1 MNKFCHL
8 SLHSE
13 YSINDGLVS
22 MDDLAQKTSELGY
35 ESVAITD
42 NSNLFGFVNFYQTM
56 RENGIKPICGSEMTL
71 EGENTKGQLTL
82 LARNLEG
89 YRNLMKLISFANTN
103 GKRKK
108 ECLISL
114 EILKDNKDGLI
125 MFSGGL
131 ESQIAHSVL
140 ADKFDLAEKQARFFK
155 DIFQENFFLEI
166 TRVGFDNEKKCNDSL
181 IEISKS
187 SDIPLIA
194 SNRVRF
200 LNQNEFESHETRVSI
215 QSGYVLSDP
224 RRKRDYKED
233 QYLKSFEEMQEL
245 FEDIPEAIDNAFEV
259 SKMCNLEIKTGIY
272 VLPDFETPD
281 ELKESEYLRK
291 LSEKG
296 ILEKTKFNYLEELP
310 SEYLER
316 FNYELDTILK
326 MGYEGYFLI
335 VADFVNW
342 AKNNDVPVGPGRG
355 SGAGSLIAYALGIT
369 GLDPMKYD
377 LLFERFLNPD
387 RISNPDFDIDF
398 CRDGREKVIDYVTNK
413 YGKHAVAQICTFGT
427 MAARAVV
434 RDVARAQGKSY
445 SLGDKIAKLIP
456 FSPEM
461 TLERAINE
469 SKDLKQILKIDE
481 DASEIFEMALKLE
494 GTTRS
499 VGKHAAGVVIAPSAI
514 NDYSPLYLDAD
525 TYDENI
531 SQSYATQY
539 SMEDIEAVGLQKFD
553 FLGLKTLTVINNAL
567 LQINDFRDSIN
578 LEPINLDELDLED
591 KGVFELLQ
599 KGITTAVFQMESRG
613 MREYLI
619 KLKPNTFEDIIA
631 MIALYRPGPLE
642 MKMVDTYIDR
652 KNGDENIDYSKDNEV
667 EKILKSTYGVIVYQE
682 QVMQLAQEFSGFT
695 LGQADI
701 LRKAMGKK
709 IPEVM
714 ESQKESFIEGAQN
727 KNKVKRVA
735 EDLWDQIE
743 TFAGYG
749 FNKSHSAAY
758 ALISYQTAW
767 LKSHYPSQ
775 FMASA
780 LSSELDDTDKIK
792 ILIDDSHSLGLK
804 INPPDINKSSKNF
817 LSLNEENILFGLGAI
832 KGVGD
837 SAIENI
843 VEERSNGDFKSLK
856 DFCFRVDLSKVDKR
870 CLEPL
875 IKSGAM
881 DIFSNDRFKLLDQM
895 EDILKLAR
903 QELENLENGQTDM
916 FGVQE
921 FSPEGKKEVDEA
933 NHSNETSKLEFESL
947 GYHLQHHPVD
957 ENFWE
962 LEQISPVKIK
972 DLVLGKNFQRCCGVI
987 ISHNRIQTRR
997 GVIVFATLD
1006 DNSDRIELTINQ
1018 EVLDQS
1024 NLSFNGHEIIIA
1036 DGEVIEENIEKIK
1049 QFGLAKK
1056 MRVTQLYTLEQARI
1070 KFARKLSINV
1080 SENQP
1085 QKIEK
1090 LIENLQNFSLEE
1102 TSDGCPVEL
1111 NYHTKD
1117 GKVGM
1122 DLRENFNIS
1131 LTNDNFDTLKRTCGI
1146 KNIDL
1151 HYFLRN

>member
-13 YSINDGLVS
+13 FSINDGLIN
-22 MDDLAQKTSELGY
+22 MEALANKSSELGFD
-35 ESVAITD
+35 SVALTD
-42 NSNLFGFVNFYQTM
+42 SSNLFGFVNFYESM
-56 RENGIKPICGSEMTL
+56 RKKGLKPICGSVMIL
-71 EGENTKGQLTL
+71 EGENSRGNLTFLVKNYLGYKNLMRLISHANTKGKK
-82 LARNLEG
+82 N
-89 YRNLMKLISFANTN
+89 
-103 GKRKK
+103 K
-108 ECLISL
+108 ECLINTK
-114 EILKDNKDGLI
+114 ILKDNYEGLI

-131 ESQIAHSVL
+131 GSQISDSIL
-140 ADKFDLAEKQARFFK
+140 SDKFELAEKQAKFFK
-155 DIFQENFFLEI
+155 EIFKEDFFFEI
-166 TRVGFDNEKKCNDSL
+166 TRLGFEGENRCNSALLDL
-181 IEISKS
+181 SKS
-187 SDIPLIA
+187 LEIPVIA

-200 LNQNEFESHETRVSI
+200 LNENDYESHETRVSI

-224 RRKRDYKED
+224 RRKRDYKEA
-233 QYLKSFEEMQEL
+233 QYFKSSEEML
-245 FEDIPEAIDNAFEV
+245 HDFADIPEAIENAYEV
-259 SKMCNLEIKTGIY
+259 SKKCNLEIKTGVY
-272 VLPDFETPD
+272 VLPDFETPNN
-281 ELKESEYLRK
+281 LKESDYLRK
-291 LSEKG
+291 LAVEG
-296 ILEKTKFNYLEELP
+296 ILEKMKLKNFDQLP
-310 SEYLER
+310 SVYLQR
-316 FNYELDTILK
+316 FNYELETILE

-342 AKNNDVPVGPGRG
+342 ARNNQVPVGPGRG
-355 SGAGSLIAYALGIT
+355 SGAGSLIAYSLGIT

-413 YGKHAVAQICTFGT
+413 YGNQAVAQICTFGT

-461 TLERAINE
+461 TLEKALKENKE
-469 SKDLKQILKIDE
+469 LKQILKLDE
-481 DASEIFEMALKLE
+481 DASEIFDMALKLE
-494 GTTRS
+494 GTARS
-499 VGKHAAGVVIAPSAI
+499 VGKHAAGVVIAPSKI

-525 TYDENI
+525 TYDE
-531 SQSYATQY
+531 SVPQSYATQY

-553 FLGLKTLTVINNAL
+553 FLGLKTLTVINKAL
-567 LQINDFRDSIN
+567 IEINKYRESIK
-578 LEPINLDELDLED
+578 LEPINLDELNLDD

-642 MKMVDTYIDR
+642 MKMVDTYINR
-652 KNGDENIDYSKDNEV
+652 KNGIEKIDYSKDHNI

-682 QVMQLAQEFSGFT
+682 QVMQLAQEFSEFT

-714 ESQKESFIEGAQN
+714 ESQRQAFIDGAK
-727 KNKVKRVA
+727 KNQKISRVA

-792 ILIDDSHSLGLK
+792 VLIDDASSLGLK
-804 INPPDINKSSKNF
+804 IEPPNINKSF
-817 LSLNEENILFGLGAI
+817 RDFISLNEETILFGLGSI
-832 KGVGD
+832 KGVGEN
-837 SAIENI
+837 AIENI
-843 VEERSNGDFKSLK
+843 IEQRKKGDFESLK

-870 CLEPL
+870 CIEPL
-875 IKSGAM
+875 IKSGSM
-881 DIFSNDRFKLLDQM
+881 DVFNIDRFQLLDQM

-903 QELENLENGQTDM
+903 QEIENKENGQSDM

-921 FSPEGKKEVDEA
+921 FSVESKSSLKE
-933 NHSNETSKLEFESL
+933 SFPSSGLSTLEFESL
-947 GYHLQHHPVD
+947 GYHLQHHPVE
-957 ENFWE
+957 ENYWE
-962 LEQISPVKIK
+962 LKKISPIKIK
-972 DLVLGKNFQRCCGVI
+972 DLLLSNNNQRCSGVI

-997 GVIVFATLD
+997 GTIVFATLD
-1006 DNSDRIELTINQ
+1006 DNSGRIELIINQ
-1018 EVLDQS
+1018 EVLEAS
-1024 NLSFNGHEIIIA
+1024 NLSFNGQEIIIA
-1036 DGEVIEENIEKIK
+1036 DGEVIEEDGKKNKE
-1049 QFGLAKK
+1049 FGLSKK
-1056 MRVTQLYTLEQARI
+1056 MRVTQLNTLEELRI
-1070 KFARKLSINV
+1070 KFARKLSINI
-1080 SENQP
+1080 SENQTK
-1085 QKIEK
+1085 KIEQ
-1090 LIENLQNFSLEE
+1090 LIEQLQDFSKEE
-1102 TSDGCPVEL
+1102 SPNGCPIEI

-1122 DLRENFNIS
+1122 ELKENFNIS
-1131 LTNDNFDTLKRTCGI
+1131 LTNDNFESLKKACGM

-1151 HYFLRN
+1151 HYYSRQ

>member
-114 EILKDNKDGLI
+114 EILKENKDGLI

-342 AKNNDVPVGPGRG
+342 AKSNDVPVGPGRG

-578 LEPINLDELDLED
+578 LEPINIDELDLDD

>member
-71 EGENTKGQLTL
+71 EGENSKGQLTL

-103 GKRKK
+103 GKIKK

-114 EILKDNKDGLI
+114 EILKENKDGLI

-342 AKNNDVPVGPGRG
+342 AKSNDVPVGPGRG

-567 LQINDFRDSIN
+567 LQINNFRDSIN
-578 LEPINLDELDLED
+578 LEPINLDELDLDD

-881 DIFSNDRFKLLDQM
+881 DIFSNDRFNLLDQM

-1056 MRVTQLYTLEQARI
+1056 MRVSQLYTLEQARI

>member
-342 AKNNDVPVGPGRG
+342 AKSNDVPVGPGRG

-578 LEPINLDELDLED
+578 LEPINIDELDLDD

-962 LEQISPVKIK
+962 LEHISPVKIK

-987 ISHNRIQTRR
+987 ITHNRIQTRR

-1117 GKVGM
+1117 GRVGM

>member
-13 YSINDGLVS
+13 YSINDGLIS
-22 MDDLAQKTSELGY
+22 MADLAQKTSDLGY

-71 EGENTKGQLTL
+71 EGENSKGQLTL
-82 LARNLEG
+82 LAKDLEG
-89 YRNLMKLISFANTN
+89 YKNLMKLISHANTH
-103 GKRKK
+103 GKRNK
-108 ECLISL
+108 ECLINI
-114 EILKDNKDGLI
+114 EILKENKDGLI
-125 MFSGGL
+125 MFTGGL
-131 ESQIAHSVL
+131 ESQIANSVL
-140 ADKFDLAEKQARFFK
+140 ADKFDLAEKQARFLK

-166 TRVGFDNEKKCNDSL
+166 TRVGFENEEKCNNSL

-200 LNQNEFESHETRVSI
+200 LNQNDFESHETRVSI

-224 RRKRDYKED
+224 RRKRDYQEN
-233 QYLKSFEEMQEL
+233 QYLKSFEEMQNL
-245 FEDIPEAIDNAFEV
+245 FNDIPEAIDNAFEV
-259 SKMCNLEIKTGIY
+259 SKKCNLEIKTGIY

-296 ILEKTKFNYLEELP
+296 ILEKTKLNNLKELP
-310 SEYLER
+310 SEYLDR
-316 FNYELDTILK
+316 FNYELDTILE

-398 CRDGREKVIDYVTNK
+398 CRDGREKVIEYVTNK

-461 TLERAINE
+461 TLERAIKE

-525 TYDENI
+525 TFDENL

-567 LQINDFRDSIN
+567 IQINDFRNSIN
-578 LEPINLDELDLED
+578 LEPINLDDLDLDD
-591 KGVFELLQ
+591 KGVFALLQ
-599 KGITTAVFQMESRG
+599 KGITTAIFQMESRG
-613 MREYLI
+613 MR
-619 KLKPNTFEDIIA
+619 
-631 MIALYRPGPLE
+631 
-642 MKMVDTYIDR
+642 
-652 KNGDENIDYSKDNEV
+652 
-667 EKILKSTYGVIVYQE
+667 E

-695 LGQADI
+695 LAQADI

-714 ESQKESFIEGAQN
+714 ESQRESFIEGAQN

-817 LSLNEENILFGLGAI
+817 ISLNEENILFGLGAI

-843 VEERSNGDFKSLK
+843 IEERNKGDFKSLK
-856 DFCFRVDLSKVDKR
+856 DFCFRVDLSRVDKR

-881 DIFSNDRFKLLDQM
+881 DIFSVDRFKLLDQM

-921 FSPEGKKEVDEA
+921 FSLQEKKELDEVY
-933 NHSNETSKLEFESL
+933 NSNETSKLEFESL

-957 ENFWE
+957 ENLWE

-972 DLVLGKNFQRCCGVI
+972 DLVLGKNHQRCCGVI
-987 ISHNRIQTRR
+987 ISYNRIQTRR
-997 GVIVFATLD
+997 GAIVFATLD

-1036 DGEVIEENIEKIK
+1036 DGEVIEESMEKIK

-1056 MRVTQLYTLEQARI
+1056 MRVAKLYTLEEARI
-1070 KFARKLSINV
+1070 KFARKLLINV

-1085 QKIEK
+1085 RKIEK
-1090 LIENLQNFSLEE
+1090 LIENLQNFSLEK
-1102 TSDGCPVEL
+1102 TADGCPVEL

-1122 DLRENFNIS
+1122 DLREDFNIS
-1131 LTNDNFDTLKRTCGI
+1131 LTNDNFDVLKRTCGI

-1151 HYFLRN
+1151 QYYLRH

>member
-71 EGENTKGQLTL
+71 EGENSKGQLTL

-114 EILKDNKDGLI
+114 EILKENKDGLI

-310 SEYLER
+310 PEYLER

-921 FSPEGKKEVDEA
+921 FSPEGRKEVDEA

>member
-8 SLHSE
+8 SLHTE
-13 YSINDGLVS
+13 YSINDGLINMS
-22 MDDLAQKTSELGY
+22 DLAQKTKELGFQ
-35 ESVAITD
+35 SVAITD
-42 NSNLFGFVNFYQTM
+42 NSNLFGFINFYETM
-56 RENGIKPICGSEMTL
+56 RKNGIKPICGSEIIL
-71 EGENTKGQLTL
+71 EGENSKGQLTL
-82 LARNLEG
+82 LASNLDG
-89 YRNLMKLISFANTN
+89 YKNLMKLISYANTQ
-103 GKRKK
+103 GKRNK
-108 ECLISL
+108 ECLINL
-114 EILKDNKDGLI
+114 DILDKHKDGLI
-125 MFSGGL
+125 VFTGGL
-131 ESQIAHSVL
+131 NSQIANSIL
-140 ADKFDLAEKQARFFK
+140 ADKFDIAEKQARYFQNIFK
-155 DIFQENFFLEI
+155 DNFFLEL
-166 TRVGFDNEKKCNDSL
+166 TRVGFDDEEKCNKSL

-194 SNRVRF
+194 SNKVRF
-200 LNQNEFESHETRVSI
+200 LNQDEFEPHETRVSI

-224 RRKRDYKED
+224 RRKRDYQPD
-233 QYLKSFEEMQEL
+233 QYLKSYEEMQL
-245 FEDIPEAIDNAFEV
+245 IFKDIPEALDNAYEV
-259 SKMCNLEIKTGIY
+259 SKKCNLEIKTGIY
-272 VLPDFETPD
+272 VLPDFDTPE
-281 ELKESEYLRK
+281 ELSESDYLRK
-291 LSEKG
+291 LAEEG
-296 ILEKTKFNYLEELP
+296 ILKKTKSKILDDLPESYLN
-310 SEYLER
+310 R
-316 FNYELDTILK
+316 FNYELETILK

-342 AKNNDVPVGPGRG
+342 AKKNDVPVGPGRG

-461 TLERAINE
+461 TLERAIKEN
-469 SKDLKQILKIDE
+469 KDLKQILKIDE
-481 DASEIFEMALKLE
+481 DASEIFDMALKLE

-499 VGKHAAGVVIAPSAI
+499 VGKHAAGVVIAPSEI
-514 NDYSPLYLDAD
+514 NDFSPLYLDAD
-525 TYDENI
+525 SHNEGGPQN
-531 SQSYATQY
+531 YATQY

-567 LQINDFRDSIN
+567 TQINAFRKSIN
-578 LEPINLDELDLED
+578 LDEINLDELELDD

-599 KGITTAVFQMESRG
+599 NGITTAVFQMESRG

-619 KLKPNTFEDIIA
+619 KLKPNSFEDIIA

-642 MKMVDTYIDR
+642 MKMVDTYINR
-652 KNGDENIDYSKDNEV
+652 KNGNETIDYSKDNDV
-667 EKILKSTYGVIVYQE
+667 EKILNGTFGVIVYQE

-714 ESQKESFIEGAQN
+714 ESQKESFIEGAQKN
-727 KNKVKRVA
+727 KKVKRVA

-792 ILIDDSHSLGLK
+792 ILIDDSLSLGLK
-804 INPPDINKSSKNF
+804 IVPPDINKSFKNF
-817 LSLNEENILFGLGAI
+817 ISLNEENILFGLGAI

-843 VEERSNGDFKSLK
+843 AQERKNGDFKNLK

-881 DIFSNDRFKLLDQM
+881 DCFSKERFKLLDQM

-903 QELENLENGQTDM
+903 QESENLENGQTDM

-921 FSPEGKKEVDEA
+921 FSLEENIKSDDISYSTEI
-933 NHSNETSKLEFESL
+933 SRLEFESL
-947 GYHLQHHPVD
+947 GYYLQYHPVE

-962 LEQISPVKIK
+962 IEQISPIRIK
-972 DLVLGKNFQRCCGVI
+972 NLSFNKSHQRSCGVI

-997 GVIVFATLD
+997 GAIVFATLD
-1006 DNSDRIELTINQ
+1006 DNSDRIELIINQ
-1018 EVLDQS
+1018 EVLDDS
-1024 NLSFNGHEIIIA
+1024 NISFNGNEIVIA
-1036 DGEVIEENIEKIK
+1036 DGEVIEEDQDKIK
-1049 QFGLAKK
+1049 QFGLSKK
-1056 MRVTQLYTLEQARI
+1056 MRVTQLHSLEQARI
-1070 KFARKLSINV
+1070 KFARKLSINI

-1085 QKIEK
+1085 DKIER
-1090 LIENLQNFSLEE
+1090 LIKNLKNFSKE
-1102 TSDGCPVEL
+1102 SISKGCPVEL

-1117 GKVGM
+1117 GKVEM
-1122 DLRENFNIS
+1122 DLKENFNIS
-1131 LTNDNFDTLKRTCGI
+1131 LTNDNFELLKKTCGT
-1146 KNIDL
+1146 KNINL
-1151 HYFLRN
+1151 QYFLRH

>member
-71 EGENTKGQLTL
+71 EGENSKGQLTL

-103 GKRKK
+103 GKIKK

-114 EILKDNKDGLI
+114 EILKENKDGLI

-342 AKNNDVPVGPGRG
+342 AKRNDVPVGPGRG

-567 LQINDFRDSIN
+567 LQINNFRDSIN
-578 LEPINLDELDLED
+578 LEPINLDELDLDD

-843 VEERSNGDFKSLK
+843 VEERRNGDFKSLK

-881 DIFSNDRFKLLDQM
+881 DIFSNDRFNLLDQM

-1056 MRVTQLYTLEQARI
+1056 MRVSQLYTLEQARI

>member
-13 YSINDGLVS
+13 YSINDGLIS
-22 MDDLAQKTSELGY
+22 MADLAQKTSDLGY

-71 EGENTKGQLTL
+71 EGENSKGQLTL
-82 LARNLEG
+82 LAKDLEG
-89 YRNLMKLISFANTN
+89 YKNLMKLISHANTH
-103 GKRKK
+103 GKRNK
-108 ECLISL
+108 ECFINI
-114 EILKDNKDGLI
+114 EILKENKDGLI
-125 MFSGGL
+125 MFTGGL
-131 ESQIAHSVL
+131 ESQIANSVL
-140 ADKFDLAEKQARFFK
+140 ADKFDLAEKQARFLK

-166 TRVGFDNEKKCNDSL
+166 TRVGFENEEKCNNSL

-200 LNQNEFESHETRVSI
+200 LNQNDFESHETRVSI

-224 RRKRDYKED
+224 RRKRDYQEN
-233 QYLKSFEEMQEL
+233 QYLKSFEEMQNL
-245 FEDIPEAIDNAFEV
+245 FNDIPEAIDNAFEV
-259 SKMCNLEIKTGIY
+259 SKKCNLEIKTGIY

-296 ILEKTKFNYLEELP
+296 ILEKTKLNNLKELP
-310 SEYLER
+310 SEYLDR
-316 FNYELDTILK
+316 FNYELDTILE

-342 AKNNDVPVGPGRG
+342 AKDNDVPVGPGRG

-398 CRDGREKVIDYVTNK
+398 CRDGREKVIEYVTNK

-461 TLERAINE
+461 TLERAIKE

-525 TYDENI
+525 TFDENL

-567 LQINDFRDSIN
+567 IQINDFRNSIN
-578 LEPINLDELDLED
+578 LEPINLDDLDLDD
-591 KGVFELLQ
+591 KGVFALLQ
-599 KGITTAVFQMESRG
+599 KGITTAIFQMESRG

-619 KLKPNTFEDIIA
+619 KLKPNNFEDIIA

-652 KNGDENIDYSKDNEV
+652 KNGIEKIDYSKDSEV

-714 ESQKESFIEGAQN
+714 ESQRESFIEGAQN

-817 LSLNEENILFGLGAI
+817 ISLNEENILFGLGAI

-843 VEERSNGDFKSLK
+843 IEERNKGDFKSLK
-856 DFCFRVDLSKVDKR
+856 DFCFRVDLSRVDKR

-881 DIFSNDRFKLLDQM
+881 DIFSVDRFKLLDQM

-921 FSPEGKKEVDEA
+921 FSLQEKKELDEVY
-933 NHSNETSKLEFESL
+933 NSNETSKLEFESL

-957 ENFWE
+957 ENLWE

-972 DLVLGKNFQRCCGVI
+972 DLVLGKNHQRCCGVI
-987 ISHNRIQTRR
+987 ISHNRITTRR
-997 GVIVFATLD
+997 GAIVFATLD

-1036 DGEVIEENIEKIK
+1036 DGEVIEESMEKIK

-1056 MRVTQLYTLEQARI
+1056 MRVAKLYTLEEARI
-1070 KFARKLSINV
+1070 KFARKLLINV

-1085 QKIEK
+1085 RKIEK
-1090 LIENLQNFSLEE
+1090 LIENLQNFSLEK
-1102 TSDGCPVEL
+1102 TADGCPVEL

-1122 DLRENFNIS
+1122 DLREDFNIS
-1131 LTNDNFDTLKRTCGI
+1131 LTNDNFDVLKRTCGI

-1151 HYFLRN
+1151 QYYLRH

>member
-71 EGENTKGQLTL
+71 EGENSKGQLTL

-310 SEYLER
+310 PEYLER

-578 LEPINLDELDLED
+578 LEPINIDELDLDD

>member
-1 MNKFCHL
+1 M
-8 SLHSE
+8 
-13 YSINDGLVS
+13 Y
-22 MDDLAQKTSELGY
+22 
-35 ESVAITD
+35 
-42 NSNLFGFVNFYQTM
+42 
-56 RENGIKPICGSEMTL
+56 
-71 EGENTKGQLTL
+71 
-82 LARNLEG
+82 
-89 YRNLMKLISFANTN
+89 
-103 GKRKK
+103 KRQK
-108 ECLISL
+108 ECLISI
-114 EILKDNKDGLI
+114 EVLKENKDGLI
-125 MFSGGL
+125 MFTGGL
-131 ESQIAHSVL
+131 ESQIANSVL

-166 TRVGFDNEKKCNDSL
+166 TRVGFENEDKCNNSL

-187 SDIPLIA
+187 SDITLIA

-200 LNQNEFESHETRVSI
+200 LNQNDFESHETRVSI

-224 RRKRDYKED
+224 RRKRDYQEN
-233 QYLKSFEEMQEL
+233 QYLKSFEEMQKL
-245 FEDIPEAIDNAFEV
+245 FNDIPEAIDNAYEV
-259 SKMCNLEIKTGIY
+259 SKKCNLEIKTGIY

-296 ILEKTKFNYLEELP
+296 ILEKTKLNNLKELP
-310 SEYLER
+310 LEYLDR
-316 FNYELDTILK
+316 FNYELDTILE

-342 AKNNDVPVGPGRG
+342 AKDNDVPVGPGRG

-398 CRDGREKVIDYVTNK
+398 CRDGREKVIEYVTNK

-461 TLERAINE
+461 TLERAIKE

-525 TYDENI
+525 TFDENAP
-531 SQSYATQY
+531 QSYATQY

-567 LQINDFRDSIN
+567 IQINDFRNSIN
-578 LEPINLDELDLED
+578 LEPINIDDLDLDD
-591 KGVFELLQ
+591 KGVFALLQ

-619 KLKPNTFEDIIA
+619 KLKPNNFEDIIA

-652 KNGDENIDYSKDNEV
+652 KNGIEKIDYSKDNEV

-714 ESQKESFIEGAQN
+714 ESQRESFIEGAQN

-817 LSLNEENILFGLGAI
+817 ISLNEENILFGLGAI

-843 VEERSNGDFKSLK
+843 IEERNKGDFKSLK
-856 DFCFRVDLSKVDKR
+856 DFCFRVDLSRVDKR
-870 CLEPL
+870 CLEL
-875 IKSGAM
+875 
-881 DIFSNDRFKLLDQM
+881 
-895 EDILKLAR
+895 
-903 QELENLENGQTDM
+903 
-916 FGVQE
+916 
-921 FSPEGKKEVDEA
+921 
-933 NHSNETSKLEFESL
+933 
-947 GYHLQHHPVD
+947 
-957 ENFWE
+957 
-962 LEQISPVKIK
+962 
-972 DLVLGKNFQRCCGVI
+972 
-987 ISHNRIQTRR
+987 
-997 GVIVFATLD
+997 
-1006 DNSDRIELTINQ
+1006 
-1018 EVLDQS
+1018 
-1024 NLSFNGHEIIIA
+1024 
-1036 DGEVIEENIEKIK
+1036 
-1049 QFGLAKK
+1049 
-1056 MRVTQLYTLEQARI
+1056 
-1070 KFARKLSINV
+1070 
-1080 SENQP
+1080 
-1085 QKIEK
+1085 
-1090 LIENLQNFSLEE
+1090 
-1102 TSDGCPVEL
+1102 
-1111 NYHTKD
+1111 
-1117 GKVGM
+1117 
-1122 DLRENFNIS
+1122 
-1131 LTNDNFDTLKRTCGI
+1131 
-1146 KNIDL
+1146 
-1151 HYFLRN
+1151 